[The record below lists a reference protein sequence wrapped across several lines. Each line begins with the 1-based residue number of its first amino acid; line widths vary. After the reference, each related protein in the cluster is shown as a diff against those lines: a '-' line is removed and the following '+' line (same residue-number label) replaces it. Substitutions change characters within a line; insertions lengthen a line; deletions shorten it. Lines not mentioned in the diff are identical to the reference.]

1 MFTEFSNHLTWVP
14 GISDGKCDR
23 RWARL
28 IGHPT
33 ISRPLIGFNIG
44 SIMIGWRQCLQGS
57 KDSITCYN
65 NNSGHWSQS
74 VSRSRDHS
82 GPMRGQCPGHVITLD
97 KMGGQCPGHVITL
110 DQWEVSSC
118 SAVQTC
124 ADTWRGHN
132 ADTMLTKCFHSSL
145 MAWQLCQIIQ
155 SFSNSQ
161 KLGALIFQRCGKL
174 MI

>member
-1 MFTEFSNHLTWVP
+1 MASNKPRPAASSANMFTEFSNHLTWVP

-23 RWARL
+23 REPRL

-33 ISRPLIGFNIG
+33 ISSPLIGFNIG

-82 GPMRGQCPGHVITLD
+82 GPMRGQCPGHVITPTNQKPLVLGSGSNKYQNQRVLGKD
-97 KMGGQCPGHVITL
+97 MAGPSSRVVLYNCK
-110 DQWEVSSC
+110 SC
-118 SAVQTC
+118 SSPL
-124 ADTWRGHN
+124 W
-132 ADTMLTKCFHSSL
+132 K
-145 MAWQLCQIIQ
+145 
-155 SFSNSQ
+155 
-161 KLGALIFQRCGKL
+161 
-174 MI
+174 